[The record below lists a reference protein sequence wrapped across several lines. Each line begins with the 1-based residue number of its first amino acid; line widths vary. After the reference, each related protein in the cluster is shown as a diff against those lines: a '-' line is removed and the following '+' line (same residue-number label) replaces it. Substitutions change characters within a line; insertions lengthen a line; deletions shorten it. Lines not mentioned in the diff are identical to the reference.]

1 MNYDEDLLVELIAG
15 GDVSQTEIAEK
26 VGVSRRTVWRI
37 ANGLSRPDLQTKIAA
52 TVEGIR
58 QATIRMA
65 AKWMKPLLHKEIKT
79 ALEGDGETARKCR
92 EFLLK
97 TFMIV
102 LPEQAAKTPAKKCDP
117 APAPD
122 RQLDGTALYNSLVE
136 LPPDLK
142 RQVVEELGG
151 PAGERFSP
159 PPSPVANCQLPG
171 ATPSP
176 ESTEVEEAPVLP
188 SPLSSPS
195 PVANCQLS
203 FDPELVE
210 GPVATP
216 LPDDPVGDQKCKK
229 KPFDPFSTK
238 VDGPHGKKVY
248 AESIRLIEEA
258 KAEAAANPPR
268 RRVPRSPNPYH
279 HP

>member
-65 AKWMKPLLHKEIKT
+65 AKWMKPLLHKEIKA

-102 LPEQAAKTPAKKCDP
+102 LPEQAAKAPAKKCDP

-142 RQVVEELGG
+142 RQVVEELGA

-159 PPSPVANCQLPG
+159 P
-171 ATPSP
+171 
-176 ESTEVEEAPVLP
+176 P